1 MPSRDTATG
10 PVAIECWF
18 EFGSTYSYLSVMR
31 IEDLA
36 RAAGVAVAWRPFLL
50 GPIFRE
56 LGWNTSPFV
65 LQEAKGR
72 YMWRD
77 MERQCA
83 RLGLPWC
90 KPSAFPRRALLPMRV
105 ASPAVHEPRMGAFC
119 RRVMLQNW
127 VEDREIDDA
136 QAVLDAPD
144 GLVPDAQALLDA
156 AQAPEAK
163 LRLRERTEAAAARG
177 IFGAPTF
184 FTGDEM
190 FWGNDRLEEAIACAG
205 AGHGLP

>member
-1 MPSRDTATG
+1 MLVRVRQHLQLPVRHAHRG
-10 PVAIECWF
+10 PGARRR
-18 EFGSTYSYLSVMR
+18 GRRRMAPLPAR
-31 IEDLA
+31 PDLPRTRLEHLA
-36 RAAGVAVAWRPFLL
+36 FRAAGSERPLYVARHGTPVCAPRPAM
-50 GPIFRE
+50 
-56 LGWNTSPFV
+56 V
-65 LQEAKGR
+65 QA
-72 YMWRD
+72 
-77 MERQCA
+77 
-83 RLGLPWC
+83 LGLSP
-90 KPSAFPRRALLPMRV
+90 PRLAADEGGVPGGARA
-105 ASPAVHEPRMGAFC
+105 RMGAFC

-136 QAVLDAPD
+136 QAVLDALD